1 MTEDN
6 ERPWGEWLQQRRE
19 ELGISLEQAEAE
31 TRIRMRSLKALE
43 SGDVDAL
50 PDPVVGRG
58 FLRNYAAYLG
68 LDPKE
73 AQVRFSQL
81 SPAPEL
87 ESPPMASEASPFEGP
102 FEPVPLHKMPSFL
115 RRRRGVGVL
124 LAAVLLVAALGAA
137 AWFGY
142 PYLMQWW
149 SPVNPTPQPTLAATF
164 TSQPP
169 TATSLPTVVTVEPV
183 SPEATL
189 AAASTPTLEVSPP
202 PTIRV
207 SPSPPPTSPVYTGVF
222 LELVFTDTSWIQ
234 VTVDGVRQFQGELA
248 QDTYRSWYGQNRI
261 ELRIGNAGVVLVTVN
276 GQQLGTLGE
285 LGEVVDQVFEK
296 VGDDVTEATV
306 TPVMTGTETVEPAT
320 EATEA
325 PTIEPTMV
333 LTTPTVAPPTATT
346 APPAPTLTTTAPVTP
361 TAGT

>member
-6 ERPWGEWLQQRRE
+6 ERPLGEWLQKRRE
-19 ELGISLEQAEAE
+19 ELGISLEQAEAD
-31 TRIRMRSLKALE
+31 TRIRVRSLKALE
-43 SGDVDAL
+43 SGDIDAL

-73 AQVRFSQL
+73 AQERFSQL

-87 ESPPMASEASPFEGP
+87 DPTPVPADASLFEGP

-115 RRRRGVGVL
+115 RRRRGVGIL
-124 LAAVLLVAALGAA
+124 LAAVLLIAALGAA

-149 SPVNPTPQPTLAATF
+149 GSPDPTPQPTLMATF
-164 TSQPP
+164 TPQSP
-169 TATSLPTVVTVEPV
+169 TAASAPTMATQEAA
-183 SPEATL
+183 SPEATE
-189 AAASTPTLEVSPP
+189 AATTPTLAVSPP

-207 SPSPPPTSPVYTGVF
+207 SPSPLPTSPVYTGIF
-222 LELVFTDTSWIQ
+222 LELVFTDTSWVQ

-248 QDTYRSWYGQNRI
+248 QDTYRSWYGQERV

-276 GQQLGTLGE
+276 GEQLGTLGE
-285 LGEVVDQVFEK
+285 FGQVVDRVFEK
-296 VGDDVTEATV
+296 VEEDVTQATV
-306 TPVMTGTETVEPAT
+306 TPVITGTGTVEPT
-320 EATEA
+320 VEATEEPA
-325 PTIEPTMV
+325 VEPTQV
-333 LTTPTVAPPTATT
+333 LVTPTETLPTATEM
-346 APPAPTLTTTAPVTP
+346 APPAPTLTTTVPVTP

>member
-58 FLRNYAAYLG
+58 FLRNYATYLG

-73 AQVRFSQL
+73 AQIRFSQL
-81 SPAPEL
+81 SPTPEL

-102 FEPVPLHKMPSFL
+102 FDPLPLHKMPSFF
-115 RRRRGVGVL
+115 RRRQRVGIL
-124 LAAVLLVAALGAA
+124 LAAVLLVAALSAA

-169 TATSLPTVVTVEPV
+169 TATSLPTVVTKEPA

-207 SPSPPPTSPVYTGVF
+207 SPSPSPTTPVYAGVF
-222 LELVFTDTSWIQ
+222 LELVFTDTSWVQ

-248 QDTYRSWYGQNRI
+248 KDTYRSWYGQERI
-261 ELRIGNAGVVLVTVN
+261 ELRLGNAGVVQVTVN
-276 GQQLGTLGE
+276 GQQLGALGE

-306 TPVMTGTETVEPAT
+306 TPVMTGTETVEPET

-325 PTIEPTMV
+325 PTIEPTAV
-333 LTTPTVAPPTATT
+333 LTTPTVAQPT
-346 APPAPTLTTTAPVTP
+346 APPAPTLTTTVPVTP

>member
-6 ERPWGEWLQQRRE
+6 ERPLGEWLQQRRE
-19 ELGISLEQAEAE
+19 ELGISLEQAEAD

-43 SGDVDAL
+43 SDDIDAL
-50 PDPVVGRG
+50 PDPMVGRG

-73 AQVRFSQL
+73 AQERFGQL
-81 SPAPEL
+81 SPAPEP
-87 ESPPMASEASPFEGP
+87 EPVPVSNEPSPFEGP

-115 RRRRGVGVL
+115 RRRQRVGIL

-142 PYLMQWW
+142 PYVMHWW
-149 SPVNPTPQPTLAATF
+149 GSPNPTPQPTPTATF

-169 TATSLPTVVTVEPV
+169 TATSAPTLTAKAA
-183 SPEATL
+183 SAEATE
-189 AAASTPTLEVSPP
+189 AATTPTLEVSPP

-207 SPSPPPTSPVYTGVF
+207 SPSPSPTSPVYTGIF

-248 QDTYRSWYGQNRI
+248 QDTYRSWYGQERV

-276 GQQLGTLGE
+276 GEQLGTLGAF
-285 LGEVVDQVFEK
+285 GEVVDRVFEK
-296 VGDDVTEATV
+296 VDEDITQATV
-306 TPVMTGTETVEPAT
+306 TPVITGTGTVEPT
-320 EATEA
+320 VEATE
-325 PTIEPTMV
+325 EPTVESTQV
-333 LTTPTVAPPTATT
+333 LITPTETLPTATVV
-346 APPAPTLTTTAPVTP
+346 APPAPTLTTTVPVTP